1 MKVYIKNMV
10 CDRCRY
16 VIKNILVEMDIRP
29 ASVMLGEVDLGE
41 LAMNTQQLDV
51 FREKIEALGFE
62 LISDKKSRLIENIKK
77 QVLEL
82 IQQQE
87 AEKTNLSDYLSRKL
101 FHDYT
106 YLSNLFSSVE
116 GITIEQYAINHRIE
130 KVKELLIYDELSLTE
145 IACRLGYSSVAHLS
159 RQFKKVTGQTASQF
173 KSLRD
178 SVQRKSLDKA

>member
-16 VIKNILVEMDIRP
+16 VIKSILDEMGIRP

-41 LAMNTQQLDV
+41 LAMNAQQLDA
-51 FREKIEALGFE
+51 FREKIESLGFE

-87 AEKTNLSDYLSRKL
+87 AEKPISRIPSAGNC
-101 FHDYT
+101 FMIIPI
-106 YLSNLFSSVE
+106 SV
-116 GITIEQYAINHRIE
+116 ICFPR
-130 KVKELLIYDELSLTE
+130 
-145 IACRLGYSSVAHLS
+145 S
-159 RQFKKVTGQTASQF
+159 RA
-173 KSLRD
+173 LP
-178 SVQRKSLDKA
+178 